1 MQNEVEKAV
10 KRALA
15 MNVVTDEALRVHD
28 KYAFVAVHTVFV
40 LDFITRP
47 HLDPIETLPPTLHL
61 DARLINAL
69 HSAFHGIVDDFS
81 LVVLVANDRMG
92 KSARPVKQEILIHLS
107 QLIKDDISLEKFD
120 FKSVTSELFTSLDA
134 LKALDE
140 VERGSFSKQV
150 ESISDLDDPVRKLM

>member
-1 MQNEVEKAV
+1 
-10 KRALA
+10 
-15 MNVVTDEALRVHD
+15 
-28 KYAFVAVHTVFV
+28 
-40 LDFITRP
+40 
-47 HLDPIETLPPTLHL
+47 
-61 DARLINAL
+61 
-69 HSAFHGIVDDFS
+69 
-81 LVVLVANDRMG
+81 MG